1 MQKMTNVLLPNAE
14 ITAESNASAGIKK
27 STHSE
32 SRPSEIQSS
41 KTQSSE
47 KSDFYAALEQASNH
61 ADNSSEKSNRS
72 KETRI
77 DAVDNEGKSSQS
89 KEPLDAE
96 GDATNVDHV
105 LAQLTLASELDNTD
119 SLDFSGK
126 LLPLN
131 ADFASNT
138 LSQESELAF
147 NFNNFGSNTTQESQQ
162 TSELVLGESQE
173 SELALQTGGAA
184 ETGLES
190 TESIDQ
196 EMMSLLMAK
205 TGLSKEELQALPAEK
220 LTELAAL
227 AKAGATNFQQVL
239 DGNIT
244 VASNQASLTNPG
256 SVQGAGNVQGATSGI
271 PASEGGSSDRN
282 SSSSATGTNGL
293 AQAGINQAGAE
304 SKGNQAVKV
313 DPLTALNGSDQSS
326 APKEGELKQSG
337 VNLGDTKSVE
347 AKPIEPKTVETKSND
362 AKSSNILGEKSTLEV
377 DKNLQVNN
385 KSAGLAPE
393 AAAQQLKG
401 AELSVQLTPIKAA
414 MELSPA
420 QSESV
425 AEIKTFQTTAS
436 TPTSPSS
443 RGEVPQFQLSLRQ
456 NNEQQNTMQEM
467 IQRFSPVM
475 KQQLM
480 TMVSQGVQHAEIRL
494 DPAELGQ
501 MMVRIQ
507 VQGDQTQVQ
516 FQVTQHQT
524 RDLIEQAIPRLRDL
538 LSEQGMQLTDSHVS
552 QGDTGQGERGEH
564 GSDENLGRYG
574 NDMDEIAAEESLL
587 SINQTTSYSSGIDY
601 YA

>member
-1 MQKMTNVLLPNAE
+1 
-14 ITAESNASAGIKK
+14 
-27 STHSE
+27 
-32 SRPSEIQSS
+32 
-41 KTQSSE
+41 
-47 KSDFYAALEQASNH
+47 
-61 ADNSSEKSNRS
+61 
-72 KETRI
+72 
-77 DAVDNEGKSSQS
+77 
-89 KEPLDAE
+89 
-96 GDATNVDHV
+96 
-105 LAQLTLASELDNTD
+105 
-119 SLDFSGK
+119 
-126 LLPLN
+126 
-131 ADFASNT
+131 
-138 LSQESELAF
+138 
-147 NFNNFGSNTTQESQQ
+147 
-162 TSELVLGESQE
+162 
-173 SELALQTGGAA
+173 
-184 ETGLES
+184 
-190 TESIDQ
+190 
-196 EMMSLLMAK
+196 MMSLLMAK

-239 DGNIT
+239 DDNIT

-256 SVQGAGNVQGATSGI
+256 SVQGAGNVQGAASGN

-282 SSSSATGTNGL
+282 SSSFATGTNGL
-293 AQAGINQAGAE
+293 GQAGISQAGPE

-326 APKEGELKQSG
+326 VPKEGELKQSG
-337 VNLGDTKSVE
+337 VNLGDTKFVEIKSVE
-347 AKPIEPKTVETKSND
+347 AKLAETKPIETKTTEAKSND
-362 AKSSNILGEKSTLEV
+362 AKLSNILGEKSTLEV

-393 AAAQQLKG
+393 AVAQQLKG

-420 QSESV
+420 QSEPV
-425 AEIKTFQTTAS
+425 AEIKIFQTTVP
-436 TPTSPSS
+436 TPPAS